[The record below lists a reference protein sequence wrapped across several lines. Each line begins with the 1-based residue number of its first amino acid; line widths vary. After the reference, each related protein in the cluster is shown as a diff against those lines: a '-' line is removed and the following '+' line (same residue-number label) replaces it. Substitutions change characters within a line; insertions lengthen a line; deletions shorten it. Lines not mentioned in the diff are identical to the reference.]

1 MSILKKLIAKT
12 SREEDRQR
20 YIDKNRAS
28 YLEELTQINDNI
40 QQLKDSQN
48 PSQTRL
54 NILLRRKER
63 IEAILTNKI

>member
-1 MSILKKLIAKT
+1 MSIFKKLIAKT

-20 YIDKNRAS
+20 YIDKNRTS
-28 YLEELTQINDNI
+28 YLEELAQINDNI
-40 QQLKDSQN
+40 QQLKDSLN

-63 IEAILTNKI
+63 IEAILANKI

>member
-63 IEAILTNKI
+63 IEAILANKI

>member
-28 YLEELTQINDNI
+28 YLEELAQINDNI
-40 QQLKDSQN
+40 QQLKDSKN

-54 NILLRRKER
+54 NILMRRKER
-63 IEAILTNKI
+63 IEAILANEI

>member
-28 YLEELTQINDNI
+28 YLEELTQINNNI

-63 IEAILTNKI
+63 IEAILANKI